1 MSISTSNRL
10 NSRLNSNEDGEN
22 TDAADNTLCR
32 LLDGISEISNRGNR
46 NHVEMGGTNDL
57 FIEDSP
63 QKLRTNFE
71 LENHRIE

>member
-1 MSISTSNRL
+1 MNISSSLRL

-22 TDAADNTLCR
+22 TDAADNTLYK
-32 LLDGISEISNRGNR
+32 LLDGISEISNRGAH

-63 QKLRTNFE
+63 
-71 LENHRIE
+71 